1 MVGWCKHLQVGKANC
16 ALTVSGKGSLRLVC
30 KVFFLGLGFRGS
42 RRVLRKIPIRADC
55 KDYIGGS
62 LRASQGLFKDSLAVL
77 RRGLGLGTAA

>member
-1 MVGWCKHLQVGKANC
+1 MQAPPGR
-16 ALTVSGKGSLRLVC
+16 KGELRLDSIWQGQPASGLQG
-30 KVFFLGLGFRGS
+30 FFLGLGFRGS